1 MRLPTLIAAGVIA
14 GGLVCNDLWAAYTWY
29 PEDFSGW
36 QQATGPYT
44 TIGFNDLPFLT
55 VVTDQYADLGV
66 FVTSP
71 FATLADYG
79 PGVYAEDDW
88 GLNPQGTLEFTFSTP
103 MYAVGG
109 HVPGSPLIQLLMG
122 NTVVGLTP
130 PAFGTGPK
138 FTGLTSDVPF
148 DRVRF
153 IPAIQNGIAQL
164 DNLYF
169 STVPAPGCA
178 GVILFVAVKRRRR
191 R

>member
-1 MRLPTLIAAGVIA
+1 MRLSTLIAAGVFA
-14 GGLVCNDLWAAYTWY
+14 CGLVGPDLCAAYTWY
-29 PEDFSGW
+29 PQDFAGW
-36 QQATGPYT
+36 QRAAGPYT

-66 FVTSP
+66 VVTSVFP
-71 FATLADYG
+71 TLIDYAPSG
-79 PGVYAEDDW
+79 FAEDGW

-130 PAFGTGPK
+130 PALGSGPK
-138 FTGLTSDVPF
+138 FTGLVSDVPF

-153 IPAIQNGIAQL
+153 IPPGSGATPS
-164 DNLYF
+164 
-169 STVPAPGCA
+169 STTSPSRRCRRLVAPGSFCSS
-178 GVILFVAVKRRRR
+178 R
-191 R
+191 